1 MSLDPASLV
10 SSFRALP
17 RRQLVPSGS
26 APNFWHFSIR
36 QVPLSPPGAVLFL
49 VNPPS
54 EYVHVEGP
62 LPEAFHME
70 SLAIRANIVTLLLL
84 KAFVSGLGNSV
95 QMGRPWEWMTD
106 DAEMAGAI
114 GECLR
119 GMGIRDG
126 LDAMKS
132 RGDQMKSI
140 GRGSWRNCKGPFKPT
155 ESHNDLTEAQF
166 LNIFWV
172 ADKNMLL
179 DLLMALLGSNVDI
192 KQYRSFT
199 PASSFSDND
208 DSQLNTV
215 VVKLGMVRETATTLA
230 FVTSVAS

>member
-126 LDAMKS
+126 LDAVGVIDEES
-132 RGDQMKSI
+132 
-140 GRGSWRNCKGPFKPT
+140 GRSDEEHWTRF
-155 ESHNDLTEAQF
+155 LAQ
-166 LNIFWV
+166 LQ
-172 ADKNMLL
+172 
-179 DLLMALLGSNVDI
+179 G
-192 KQYRSFT
+192 
-199 PASSFSDND
+199 
-208 DSQLNTV
+208 TV
-215 VVKLGMVRETATTLA
+215 QAHGEPQ
-230 FVTSVAS
+230 